1 MLIDKVYEA
10 FNICHKY
17 PQVKQIENKLTFEE
31 AIFHICY
38 INIQAKHAL
47 FAIDI
52 RRKEKRMK
60 KSTIWLL
67 ATVMAFAFAG
77 LLYLQVNYVSIIMK
91 TRSEQFNETVKRSM
105 LQVSKSLE
113 LDETKKYLEDDIN
126 RGQHNFMYRKG
137 ANSASLGQIINEEKY
152 QLQITDSNGGVQQ
165 IELQSFSSQKFT
177 PRSAL
182 SQQPTN
188 DIITTSKDL
197 QQTLKRRYQYQG
209 GLIEEVIYN
218 ILHTANLKPIQE
230 RVDFKKLNN
239 YLKTEFINNGLN
251 LPFIFTVINKD
262 GNVVYQ
268 SEDTGKK
275 PLPSDVIT
283 QVLFPNDPPSRQNY
297 MKVYFPTKGDYLR
310 SSITFIVP
318 SVIFSMLILVTFIFT
333 IFIVFRQKRLS
344 EMKNDFINNMTH
356 ELKTPVSTISLAA
369 QMLKDSD
376 ITKSPDVFKH
386 ISGVIND
393 ETKRLSFLVEKVLQ
407 MSLFERQ
414 KATLKLKEIDAN
426 DLLVN
431 IANTFALKV
440 EKYGGRLDI
449 DLQAEDST
457 IYVDEM
463 HITNVLFNLMDNA
476 VKYRR
481 PEVPLELMART
492 WNENG
497 KLMISVEDNG
507 IGIKKEYLKK
517 VFDRFFRVPTGN
529 KHDVKGFGLG
539 LAYVRKIIEDHKGS
553 IRAESGNGNIGTKF
567 IITLPLIK
575 S

>member
-1 MLIDKVYEA
+1 
-10 FNICHKY
+10 
-17 PQVKQIENKLTFEE
+17 
-31 AIFHICY
+31 
-38 INIQAKHAL
+38 
-47 FAIDI
+47 
-52 RRKEKRMK
+52 MK

-67 ATVMAFAFAG
+67 AVVMAFAFAG
-77 LLYLQVNYVSIIMK
+77 LLYLLVNYVSIILK
-91 TRSEQFNETVKRSM
+91 TRSEQFNETVKRS
-105 LQVSKSLE
+105 LRQVSKNLE
-113 LDETKKYLEDDIN
+113 LDETRKYLEEDIKRDEAN
-126 RGQHNFMYRKG
+126 SNFMYQN
-137 ANSASLGQIINEEKY
+137 APNAQSLGQVMNSESY
-152 QLQITDSNGGVQQ
+152 QLQIKDSNGAVQQ
-165 IELQSFSSQKFT
+165 IELKSFHSHQVQ
-177 PRSAL
+177 PLSAL
-182 SQQPTN
+182 SSRQATAN
-188 DIITTSKDL
+188 SIVNTSRDL
-197 QQTLKRRYQYQG
+197 QKTLKRRYQYQG

-218 ILHTANLKPIQE
+218 ILYTANLKPIEE

-239 YLKTEFINNGLN
+239 YLKSELINNGLN
-251 LPFIFTVINKD
+251 LPFVFSVINKD
-262 GNVVYQ
+262 GNPVYVSGELPKQ
-268 SEDTGKK
+268 
-275 PLPSDVIT
+275 PLASDVIT
-283 QVLFPNDPPSRQNY
+283 QVLFPNDPPSKLNY
-297 MKVYFPTKGDYLR
+297 LRVYFPTKGDYI
-310 SSITFIVP
+310 SSSVTFIVP
-318 SVIFSMLILVTFIFT
+318 SVIFSLILLITFVFT
-333 IFIVFRQKRLS
+333 IYIVFRQKKLS

-356 ELKTPVSTISLAA
+356 ELKTPVSTISLAS

-426 DLLVN
+426 DLVAN
-431 IANTFALKV
+431 VANTFVLKV
-440 EKYGGRLDI
+440 EKYGGTLDI
-449 DLQAEDST
+449 DLQATESE

-481 PEVPLELMART
+481 PEVPLTLMART

-497 KLMISVEDNG
+497 KLLISVEDNG

-529 KHDVKGFGLG
+529 VHDVKGFGLG

-553 IRAESGNGNIGTKF
+553 IRAENGNGNIGTKF

-575 S
+575 K